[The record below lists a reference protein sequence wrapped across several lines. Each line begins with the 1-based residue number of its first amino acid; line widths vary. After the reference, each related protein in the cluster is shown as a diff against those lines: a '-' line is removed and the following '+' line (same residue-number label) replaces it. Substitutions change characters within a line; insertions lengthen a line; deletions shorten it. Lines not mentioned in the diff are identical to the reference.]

1 MGQLEIWGKKFS
13 LKKWPPDTK
22 GLEITSDYFF
32 ADPPLKIHQLWF
44 PFLQGP
50 DLCFKMIVS

>member
-32 ADPPLKIHQLWF
+32 ADPPLKIHQL
-44 PFLQGP
+44 
-50 DLCFKMIVS
+50 